1 MKRIA
6 PLFGLL
12 LGILLLTA
20 GPVQAHQGVIDI
32 QCTPTGANVTFNWQN
47 FPRQF
52 NVVNADVTLDTVTVA
67 GSGKASFN
75 GPAGSKTI
83 PVQVPADGQPHTIS
97 AVTTWQQDN
106 GGRAVKT
113 ATCTVPVPPQPP
125 TPPTPPTC
133 GTTVTC
139 PPQVIIRE
147 VTHEVV
153 REVPV
158 EKVCTSRRVI
168 EFKVRRRYPGVANAQ
183 GALVTGIKSA
193 ETLSLRGA
201 DLNGSA
207 RGDGRTTFR
216 KTGGRWVV
224 RVDLRG
230 VVFSGFDNDTRTT
243 VVVRTERGNRRLIY
257 KAAQCRAVQGN
268 PNDENARSPEIP
280 VR

>member
-12 LGILLLTA
+12 LGVLLLTPA
-20 GPVQAHQGVIDI
+20 IASAHTATI
-32 QCTPTGANVTFNWQN
+32 QIACTPTGANVQFNWQN

-52 NVVNADVTLDTVTVA
+52 NVVNADVTLDTLTVA

-75 GPAGSKTI
+75 GVSGSKTI
-83 PVQVPADGQPHTIS
+83 PVQVPADGQPHIIS
-97 AVTTWQQDN
+97 AVTTWQQDG
-106 GGRAVKT
+106 GGRSVKT
-113 ATCTVPVPPQPP
+113 ATCTVPVPP
-125 TPPTPPTC
+125 TPPAPPSC
-133 GTTVTC
+133 GTTATC

-193 ETLSLRGA
+193 ETLSLRGS

-243 VVVRTERGNRRLIY
+243 VVVRTARGDRRLIY